1 MDMEGEK
8 TAQLGMATG
17 RAKRRERVQKQGTR
31 KKQEN
36 ETKMHRTV
44 QFYQP
49 NVNSHLDL
57 ALRES
62 VLHTDDRKGST
73 PPLRDLN

>member
-1 MDMEGEK
+1 MDMVGEK

-17 RAKRRERVQKQGTR
+17 RIKRRERVQEQGTR

-36 ETKMHRTV
+36 ATKMNGTV

-49 NVNSHLDL
+49 NVNSHSDL

-62 VLHTDDRKGST
+62 FTLMTEKEVYHTLKI
-73 PPLRDLN
+73 

>member
-1 MDMEGEK
+1 MVTEGEK

-17 RAKRRERVQKQGTR
+17 RTKRRERVQEQGTR

-36 ETKMHRTV
+36 QTKTRGTV

-62 VLHTDDRKGST
+62 VLSR
-73 PPLRDLN
+73 

>member
-1 MDMEGEK
+1 MVMEGEK

-17 RAKRRERVQKQGTR
+17 RTKRWERVQEQGTR

-36 ETKMHRTV
+36 ETKMHGTA

-49 NVNSHLDL
+49 NVHSYLDL

-62 VLHTDDRKGST
+62 VLSH
-73 PPLRDLN
+73 

>member
-1 MDMEGEK
+1 MEGEK
-8 TAQLGMATG
+8 TAQLGTATG
-17 RAKRRERVQKQGTR
+17 RAKRRERVQEQGTR

-36 ETKMHRTV
+36 ETKMHGTV

-49 NVNSHLDL
+49 NVNSHSDL